1 MYAYFLFLI
10 FLYLFFTH
18 FLRFFIIIFFYWR
31 RGKIHSWLWFFYC
44 LSLLL
49 SFLCF
54 VFTRPQTHT
63 HIRYTCIQNYAH
75 SLTTTRMHLCVC
87 VCERRGFVASQV
99 ECKWRSKRDGNTI
112 RLARAPLVRLLRRP
126 KINWRSAAAERG
138 PKATSNR
145 LQPNRLSDSWQRDA
159 PTCSLAMRSMWVR
172 VVVARLTLVGFVSFL
187 FLFLFLSCFCFVSFG
202 FLISYVFALR
212 APARHEFL
220 GPGMTNGRPH

>member
-1 MYAYFLFLI
+1 MKTRQNSQLTVI
-10 FLYLFFTH
+10 FLLLFFTSF
-18 FLRFFIIIFFYWR
+18 FLVF
-31 RGKIHSWLWFFYC
+31 
-44 LSLLL
+44 
-49 SFLCF
+49 CF
-54 VFTRPQTHT
+54 HAPSDTHT
-63 HIRYTCIQNYAH
+63 HTLHMHAELRTLTHKYANAPV
-75 SLTTTRMHLCVC
+75 CVC
-87 VCERRGFVASQV
+87 VRRGFVASQV

-138 PKATSNR
+138 PKATATSNR

-159 PTCSLAMRSMWVR
+159 PTCLLAMRSMWVR

-187 FLFLFLSCFCFVSFG
+187 FLFLFLSCFCFVSFA

-220 GPGMTNGRPH
+220 GSGMTNGRPH

>member
-1 MYAYFLFLI
+1 MYAYILFLI

-18 FLRFFIIIFFYWR
+18 FLRFFYYYFFIEDEA
-31 RGKIHSWLWFFYC
+31 KFTADCDFFIA
-44 LSLLL
+44 
-49 SFLCF
+49 FLCF
-54 VFTRPQTHT
+54 FLSCVLFSRALRHTHTYDTHACRITHT
-63 HIRYTCIQNYAH
+63 HSQLRECT
-75 SLTTTRMHLCVC
+75 CVC

-187 FLFLFLSCFCFVSFG
+187 FLFLFLSCFCFVSFA

-220 GPGMTNGRPH
+220 GSGMTNGRPH